1 MIFSELYSAYYSAV
15 AELIKIALERPVTRD
30 DIMSAAKER
39 AFDESFLYIGSALS
53 DERWQVITKDG
64 LTPIK
69 NAPSMPATELEK
81 RWLKAVM
88 LDPRMKLF
96 GVEMPEL
103 DNVEPLF
110 TKEDFEIFDS
120 YGDGDPYDDPM
131 YAARFTRILRA
142 IREERPL
149 DIHIVNR
156 KGNTLRV
163 VMMPDH
169 LEYSEKDDK
178 FRLFGKAS
186 KYGDTV
192 NLARIVSLSYFDGE
206 FRGREHKRDT
216 GRTVTFEL
224 YDRRKALERV
234 LLHFAHLEKETE
246 RIGEGVYRVTLRYD
260 ESDET
265 EMLIRLLSFGPM
277 IKVTEPES
285 FVDLVKERLKKQME
299 CRPDKESE

>member
-1 MIFSELYSAYYSAV
+1 
-15 AELIKIALERPVTRD
+15 
-30 DIMSAAKER
+30 MSAAKER

-64 LTPIK
+64 RTPIK

-142 IREERPL
+142 IREKRPL
-149 DIHIVNR
+149 DIHIINR

-178 FRLFGKAS
+178 FRLFGKAL

-192 NLARIVSLSYFDGE
+192 NLARIVSCRYFDGE

-246 RIGEGVYRVTLRYD
+246 HIGEGVYRVTLRYD

-285 FVDLVKERLKKQME
+285 FVELVKERLKKQME
-299 CRPDKESE
+299 FIH